1 MAKTETADPF
11 RQRNLR
17 AGFIGL
23 VLIGGTSLIFV
34 LFISTKTNQISKLS
48 YILDDISTSNSSDG
62 VLLSAS
68 FLANNPNGTYP
79 DKSPCYYTRLRKAP
93 KKPDESA
100 SNDQKTAKCRKHE
113 PSAKSCEEANKYFNN
128 PNYDPLPRRCSTKNN
143 EDICQVISNS
153 SRELPDFKCD
163 VTVCGGSL
171 VSITKV
177 DAKTGL
183 VASWQDMDP
192 FDVNKVKE
200 MAKKALDE
208 GFSFVFLRCSGFQQ
222 VLMFPPKRIQPT
234 VPLKKRININIV
246 VVDSVARTHFFRAMK
261 RSVSAMREI
270 IYDDT
275 IPATVLDFEFFQGIS
290 MHTFDNIRP
299 LFSGVTKG
307 NDHFSNV
314 AYTALHPLGID
325 VLYGHYKKHGYQTM
339 FQEDLCW
346 QDSWGIM
353 LNNLQ
358 QHASGQAKWSDFQ
371 DVVRKHN
378 VDHFGL
384 THFSCLVLRGY
395 GRTNPYDYPSE
406 ICFNGLHYSKYFF
419 RYIALLTREIT
430 QDPNAAP
437 LISYQHFN
445 TGHTPTGTRVTNDDE
460 PLAQFL
466 NAMANDP
473 NTLTIV
479 LSDHGHTR
487 TSYASTDEGQ
497 NELYSPF
504 LFMVLPNHVAS
515 LLGKQRVEALV
526 KNQQRIFTTLDLHKA
541 LMSLHSTDKP
551 SSDYKQAGIFAKIPA
566 DRTCSD
572 LPLSPLARCRCEGW
586 DETAEENSPRIKWLA
601 EFAVGTLNDLIQE
614 QYVKGL
620 SDAQSIPGNCVRLL
634 GKSFSSIRQR
644 SKGKS
649 KVTTFDLHVTAH
661 ASVPLT
667 EDEVFKVAVS
677 HGDGVYPALKSY
689 SRHSLYNKFKNCADK
704 QVDLKLCICSNKP
717 RTSNTS
723 QYMNEVISSNVFG
736 SKSEVKDIS
745 GGCVF
750 LITRS
755 HDGLTLVYE
764 VANLCPVKKQIVFE
778 GSDYYVDISMKL
790 PRTIDA
796 EPNTVHFVISGVRRI
811 MALSYLEFKTRV
823 VR

>member
-1 MAKTETADPF
+1 MAKTETTDPF

-23 VLIGGTSLIFV
+23 VLLGGTSLIIFV
-34 LFISTKTNQISKLS
+34 FFISTRTNQISMLS
-48 YILDDISTSNSSDG
+48 YILDDISTSYSSAGGFQRIFSVKDSDESSLSLYSDR

-68 FLANNPNGTYP
+68 FLANNPNGTYH
-79 DKSPCYYTRLRKAP
+79 DNSPCYYTRLRKAP
-93 KKPDESA
+93 KKPEESA

-128 PNYDPLPRRCSTKNN
+128 PNYDPTPRRCSTKNN

-153 SRELPDFKCD
+153 RSESPDFKCD

-183 VASWQDMDP
+183 VASWQYMNP

-208 GFSFVFLRCSGFQQ
+208 GFSFVFLRCNGFQQ

-234 VPLKKRININIV
+234 VPLKKRININTV
-246 VVDSVARTHFFRAMK
+246 VVDSVARTHFF
-261 RSVSAMREI
+261 SGDEEI

-275 IPATVLDFEFFQGIS
+275 IPATVLDFEFFHGIS

-299 LFSGVTKG
+299 LFS
-307 NDHFSNV
+307 SN
-314 AYTALHPLGID
+314 
-325 VLYGHYKKHGYQTM
+325 
-339 FQEDLCW
+339 
-346 QDSWGIM
+346 SS
-353 LNNLQ
+353 
-358 QHASGQAKWSDFQ
+358 SGSPDF
-371 DVVRKHN
+371 K
-378 VDHFGL
+378 
-384 THFSCLVLRGY
+384 C
-395 GRTNPYDYPSE
+395 
-406 ICFNGLHYSKYFF
+406 
-419 RYIALLTREIT
+419 
-430 QDPNAAP
+430 
-437 LISYQHFN
+437 
-445 TGHTPTGTRVTNDDE
+445 
-460 PLAQFL
+460 
-466 NAMANDP
+466 
-473 NTLTIV
+473 
-479 LSDHGHTR
+479 
-487 TSYASTDEGQ
+487 
-497 NELYSPF
+497 
-504 LFMVLPNHVAS
+504 
-515 LLGKQRVEALV
+515 
-526 KNQQRIFTTLDLHKA
+526 
-541 LMSLHSTDKP
+541 
-551 SSDYKQAGIFAKIPA
+551 
-566 DRTCSD
+566 
-572 LPLSPLARCRCEGW
+572 
-586 DETAEENSPRIKWLA
+586 
-601 EFAVGTLNDLIQE
+601 
-614 QYVKGL
+614 L

-644 SKGKS
+644 SEGKS

-667 EDEVFKVAVS
+667 EDVVFKVAVS

-689 SRHSLYNKFKNCADK
+689 SRHSLYKKFKNCSDK
-704 QVDLKLCICSNKP
+704 QVDLKLCVCSNKP
-717 RTSNTS
+717 RTCNTS
-723 QYMNEVISSNVFG
+723 QYMNEVISPNVFG

-750 LITRS
+750 LITRC
-755 HDGLTLVYE
+755 HGGFTLVYE

-796 EPNTVHFVISGVRRI
+796 EPNTAYFVISGVRRI

-823 VR
+823 V